1 MKGETDRNTTVGNF
15 KNSLSTPDRSSRH
28 KINHTFEILREN
40 DFKPE
45 FIYPDKP
52 LIKDEGRIKTLFP
65 CARPPFFSYASFF
78 WEITGDSIT

>member
-1 MKGETDRNTTVGNF
+1 MEKYLQNF
-15 KNSLSTPDRSSRH
+15 EGKL
-28 KINHTFEILREN
+28 FQ
-40 DFKPE
+40 PE

-65 CARPPFFSYASFF
+65 CARPPFFSYASFC